1 MKNLTPNQI
10 AISAS
15 AIISVLVLFML
26 LVLENYFVLNLPW
39 FIIVIPPL
47 VALVFG
53 YAIVHYLIEKFIYRK
68 IKLIYKHIHYLK
80 SAKGSISK
88 NIDLSENLID
98 SVEKEVTE
106 WEEDRASE
114 IEQLKKM
121 EEFRKEFLGNVSHEL
136 KTPVFNL
143 QGYIETLLE
152 GGLKDDKINME
163 YLNKASKNID
173 RMNAVINDLEK
184 ISRIEHEKMDLEQV
198 KFDVHELATE
208 VFKSL
213 EMRADL
219 KAIRFSFKQ
228 DCDKPFMVLGDRS
241 RIREV
246 LVNLITNSLIYGKEG
261 GNTLVGFYDMSE
273 NILIEVTDNGIGIE
287 EKHISRLFERFYRVD
302 KSRSREQGGTGLGLS
317 IVKHIIEAHK
327 QTITVRSTSDV
338 GSTFGFTLQKA

>member
-1 MKNLTPNQI
+1 
-10 AISAS
+10 
-15 AIISVLVLFML
+15 VYYL
-26 LVLENYFVLNLPW
+26 L
-39 FIIVIPPL
+39 
-47 VALVFG
+47 
-53 YAIVHYLIEKFIYRK
+53 EKFIYRK
-68 IKLIYKHIHYLK
+68 IKLIYKHIHYSK

-114 IEQLKKM
+114 IEQLKKL

-143 QGYIETLLE
+143 QGYIETLLD
-152 GGLKDDKINME
+152 GGLKDEKINID

-184 ISRIEHEKMDLEQV
+184 ISSLEHENMDLEKA
-198 KFDVHELATE
+198 KFDVHELTTE
-208 VFKSL
+208 VFNSL

-219 KAIRFSFKQ
+219 KELTFSFKE
-228 DCDKPFMVLGDRS
+228 DCDKPFRVKGDRS

-246 LVNLITNSLIYGKEG
+246 LVNLITNSIIYGKEG
-261 GNTLVGFYDMSE
+261 GKTMVGFYDMNE
-273 NILIEVTDNGIGIE
+273 NILIEITDNGIGID
-287 EKHISRLFERFYRVD
+287 EKHLSRLFERFYRID

-317 IVKHIIEAHK
+317 IVKHIIEAHT
-327 QTITVRSTSDV
+327 QTITVRSTPDV
-338 GSTFGFTLQKA
+338 GSTFGFTLEKA